1 MSRHRL
7 QNKQC
12 LGLPAPDQR
21 SSGERPDHHGGLP
34 DPALRS
40 GPSESSRSLLP
51 GYSRDLRDASGA
63 SVLFAEEQN
72 ALILGGALLFY
83 YFVPIGTDEHPIWRW
98 AVFISGSPCSSC

>member
-1 MSRHRL
+1 M
-7 QNKQC
+7 
-12 LGLPAPDQR
+12 
-21 SSGERPDHHGGLP
+21 
-34 DPALRS
+34 
-40 GPSESSRSLLP
+40 P

-98 AVFISGSPCSSC
+98 AAFISGSPCSSC